1 VPEGGAPPLQRERDL
16 GRLLDDTFG
25 IYRRHLGVVLLL
37 AAGVVLPVELLI
49 SGVGLGQLT
58 GGYRS
63 SVGNGEVIFDGLV
76 PALLTTPLVTG
87 MLARVVLDDA
97 AGEAVSVRRSVRTGL
112 DAFAPMLVAVLLAA
126 AGIALGLLAFVIPG
140 VFLFVRWYV
149 VAPAVVIEG
158 RRGGQALR
166 RSSELAAGRGWWV
179 LGVVIVVGLITGIA
193 GTVVSLPA
201 DVLARSAD
209 AEGIAL
215 AGTIA
220 GQILTLPF
228 SALAT
233 LLLFFTLRA
242 RRGEAGAPPSAPP
255 PPPGGWEPP
264 VPPR

>member
-1 VPEGGAPPLQRERDL
+1 
-16 GRLLDDTFG
+16 
-25 IYRRHLGVVLLL
+25 
-37 AAGVVLPVELLI
+37 
-49 SGVGLGQLT
+49 
-58 GGYRS
+58 
-63 SVGNGEVIFDGLV
+63 
-76 PALLTTPLVTG
+76 
-87 MLARVVLDDA
+87 
-97 AGEAVSVRRSVRTGL
+97 VSASRSVRTGL
-112 DAFAPMLVAVLLAA
+112 DAFAPTLLAVLLAA
-126 AGIALGLLAFVIPG
+126 AGVALGLLAFVIPG

-149 VAPAVVIEG
+149 VAPTVVIEG
-158 RRGGQALR
+158 RRGGEALR
-166 RSSELAAGRGWWV
+166 RSSELVAGRGWWM
-179 LGVVIVVGLITGIA
+179 LGVIIVVGLITGIA

-215 AGTIA
+215 AGTMV

-242 RRGEAGAPPSAPP
+242 RRGERDTRPRDVPPPPP